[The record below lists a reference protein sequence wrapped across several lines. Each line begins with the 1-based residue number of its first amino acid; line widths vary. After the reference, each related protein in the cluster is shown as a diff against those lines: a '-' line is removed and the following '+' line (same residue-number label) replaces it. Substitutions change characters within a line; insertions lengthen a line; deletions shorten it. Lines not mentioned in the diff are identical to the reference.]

1 MYWRKGVVTEKGEVG
16 EMRKRKRRWRK
27 KKKKERTIKNKEKKN
42 KNMGFGFLRK
52 GFMEKCCVLLP
63 GGVLRVK

>member
-27 KKKKERTIKNKEKKN
+27 KKKKERSTCEERRKK
-42 KNMGFGFLRK
+42 KGNMK
-52 GFMEKCCVLLP
+52 GN
-63 GGVLRVK
+63 GG